1 MAVYLCV
8 RVCKETFLK
17 AKLCPVGENRL
28 AGAVNCLRCIN
39 ANTQT
44 CTSNGAFRVLTSPFC
59 LEFFVHFVTSL
70 SPLTPSHLFFCI
82 CISVPTF
89 FSSPLFSFSL
99 TLIVWL
105 TGSLVWAWELNPQ
118 AQFKLWPDHL
128 PSDIRGLEAWPELGM
143 RSPKQSQGYTQR
155 RTWTETCTHM
165 HVQQKP
171 FSCTHIPVSDC
182 RNSQLFC
189 SWQTENKSLSILSP
203 WFLPCYTCVHTHTL
217 TNTPHHPTYLCA
229 VRERERRGEERGLLG
244 VGVLYFFKG
253 LSGPVVC
260 IADRLDLIPG
270 LIQSLSQLRPA

>member
-1 MAVYLCV
+1 MHKQRGIQGLNI
-8 RVCKETFLK
+8 TFLSWI
-17 AKLCPVGENRL
+17 LCAL
-28 AGAVNCLRCIN
+28 CYFSFSF
-39 ANTQT
+39 NTF
-44 CTSNGAFRVLTSPFC
+44 SLVFLYLYFC
-59 LEFFVHFVTSL
+59 S
-70 SPLTPSHLFFCI
+70 
-82 CISVPTF
+82 TF

-189 SWQTENKSLSILSP
+189 SWQTENKSLSFYPSSDFPLPLPTPIQPFSPSILSP
-203 WFLPCYTCVHTHTL
+203 WFLPCYTCVHTHT
-217 TNTPHHPTYLCA
+217 NTRITPPTS
-229 VRERERRGEERGLLG
+229 V
-244 VGVLYFFKG
+244 
-253 LSGPVVC
+253 LSGRESGEGKSAAFWELAFYIFLKAWVGPWS
-260 IADRLDLIPG
+260 A
-270 LIQSLSQLRPA
+270 

>member
-1 MAVYLCV
+1 
-8 RVCKETFLK
+8 
-17 AKLCPVGENRL
+17 
-28 AGAVNCLRCIN
+28 
-39 ANTQT
+39 
-44 CTSNGAFRVLTSPFC
+44 
-59 LEFFVHFVTSL
+59 
-70 SPLTPSHLFFCI
+70 
-82 CISVPTF
+82 
-89 FSSPLFSFSL
+89 
-99 TLIVWL
+99 
-105 TGSLVWAWELNPQ
+105 
-118 AQFKLWPDHL
+118 
-128 PSDIRGLEAWPELGM
+128 M

-189 SWQTENKSLSILSP
+189 SWQTENKSLSFYPSSDFPLPLPTPIQPFSPSILSP